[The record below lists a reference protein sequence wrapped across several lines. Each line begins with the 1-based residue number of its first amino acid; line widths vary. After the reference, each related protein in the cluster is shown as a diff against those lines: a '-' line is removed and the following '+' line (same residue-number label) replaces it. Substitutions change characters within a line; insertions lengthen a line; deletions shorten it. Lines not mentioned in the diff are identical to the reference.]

1 MTSQEVVL
9 TEYSNTIV
17 QIISH
22 EIPFDWEMPFKR
34 KQPIVSYGSGFFID
48 NKGHILTCCHCVE
61 NASTIYITIS
71 YHGKTQFEA
80 TIKGICPYFDIALLK
95 VKKYKNK
102 DFCEVSESDDEI
114 TQGIETYALGYPL
127 GQDNLKITRGIISGQ
142 QFNYYQ
148 TDTSINP
155 GNSGGP
161 LIFKNKVIGING
173 AGILHA
179 DNIGYAIPISRFLL
193 IKSKLMTSKKKI
205 IDYPSSFGI
214 FYHRTTTAFEKF
226 ANNKCNEGGVMV
238 TNVLK
243 NSPVSKTNLKRGD
256 IVCSINNELI
266 DKDGYFSKRW
276 LNQKMDFNNM
286 LALCELDKKISLH
299 YWRNNKMF
307 KKHFI
312 LSDFNIPIRSFNPN
326 FEKIDYTVFGGYV
339 FMNLTLDHISLYFYD
354 KSRFSEFHELQKFT
368 DLLNRTEP
376 KVLLV
381 NVLLGKQTILSKGDI
396 ISKINNKKIKNISD
410 LNRALCT
417 PLRNKTHGY
426 YIKIITDKGKTSI
439 LSVDDLLSQE
449 PSLSKT
455 YMYKYS
461 PVYHDLCKLKTH
473 KK

>member
-1 MTSQEVVL
+1 MTSHEAVL
-9 TEYSNTIV
+9 TKYSNTIV

-34 KQPIVSYGSGFFID
+34 KQPIVSHGSGFFID
-48 NKGHILTCCHCVE
+48 KKGHILTCCHCVE
-61 NASTIYITIS
+61 NASTIYITIP

-102 DFCEVSESDDEI
+102 DFCEINEFDEEI

-173 AGILHA
+173 AGILNA
-179 DNIGYAIPISRFLL
+179 DNIGYAIPISRFIL
-193 IKSKLMTSKKKI
+193 IKSKLMASKKQI
-205 IDYPSSFGI
+205 IQYPSSFGI
-214 FYHRTTTAFEKF
+214 LYHQTTTTFKKF
-226 ANNKCNEGGVMV
+226 ADNKCKEGGVMV
-238 TNVLK
+238 SNVLK
-243 NSPVSKTNLKRGD
+243 NSPISKTGLKQGD
-256 IVCSINNELI
+256 IVCSINNEHI

-276 LNQKMDFNNM
+276 LNQKMDFDNM
-286 LALCELDKKISLH
+286 LAVCELDKKVSLH
-299 YWRNNKMF
+299 YRRNNKLF
-307 KKHFI
+307 KKHFK

-326 FEKIDYTVFGGYV
+326 FEKVDYTVFGGYV
-339 FMNLTLDHISLYFYD
+339 FMNLTLNHVLLYFSD
-354 KSRFSEFHELQKFT
+354 KARFQDFHELQKYK
-368 DLLNRTEP
+368 DLLNRTEH

-381 NVLLGKQTILSKGDI
+381 NVLLSKQTILSKGDI
-396 ISKINNKKIKNISD
+396 ISKINNKKINNISD
-410 LNRALCT
+410 LNKAFCK

-426 YIKIITDKGKTSI
+426 YVKIITEKGKTSI
-439 LSVDDLLSQE
+439 LSLDDLLSQE
-449 PSLSKT
+449 PPLSKT

-461 PVYHDLCKLKTH
+461 PLYHELKKLK
-473 KK
+473 K